1 MKIIIEGPD
10 PSHLRCENYI
20 PENRKEEKKRKNH
33 STEPKEETKDV
44 YINQTRNWKFEIYY
58 ALRQRGLP
66 SVEHHGSGF

>member
-44 YINQTRNWKFEIYY
+44 YINQTRN
-58 ALRQRGLP
+58 
-66 SVEHHGSGF
+66 